1 MLKII
6 SNIRSS
12 QKKKKRKQVKKKEIE
27 DYGRKATNLLLAS
40 VYASA
45 SASSLFVENLWK
57 ETIVCLKTMKEIT
70 EVERGGGCW
79 ESKKNR
85 KTKVHKV

>member
-1 MLKII
+1 M
-6 SNIRSS
+6 
-12 QKKKKRKQVKKKEIE
+12 E
-27 DYGRKATNLLLAS
+27 AAS
-40 VYASA
+40 ASAYAYTSASA
-45 SASSLFVENLWK
+45 SASSLFVEKLWK
-57 ETIVCLKTMKEIT
+57 ETAVCLKTVEEIT